1 MTICYYFSAALQER
15 ISRETGVVVPEA
27 SEGSQRMPTLE
38 KAFTTLQPA
47 VVECQQEL
55 PFCQV
60 TQFTAIQATVDN
72 LAAAKRVHIVDL
84 GIKSRS
90 HWPIIMQVHAGRQEC
105 QLELLKIT
113 AGGPHKERI
122 EEIGKMLSFFAETIN
137 EPFKFKLIVS
147 EMRDLKKDFFE
158 LAEHEVLAVYSE
170 MRLASLLAS
179 PDNLESLVGTI
190 AKLKPCVMVMIE
202 IEASTNTPNFLDRFD
217 AALHLCAAVF
227 NCHEDCMERKNS
239 CRALLEGVF
248 IWEGIQNIIT
258 TEGEERIHRQEKLEF
273 WRAYW
278 QDLASLK

>member
-1 MTICYYFSAALQER
+1 
-15 ISRETGVVVPEA
+15 
-27 SEGSQRMPTLE
+27 MPTLE
-38 KAFTTLQPA
+38 EAFTTLQPA

-60 TQFTAIQATVDN
+60 TQFTAIQAIVDN

-84 GIKSRS
+84 GIKSGS
-90 HWPIIMQVHAGRQEC
+90 HWPIIMQAHAGRQEC

-113 AGGPHKERI
+113 AVGPHKERI
-122 EEIGKMLSFFAETIN
+122 EEI
-137 EPFKFKLIVS
+137 
-147 EMRDLKKDFFE
+147 
-158 LAEHEVLAVYSE
+158 
-170 MRLASLLAS
+170 
-179 PDNLESLVGTI
+179 GTI

-217 AALHLCAAVF
+217 AALYLCAAVF
-227 NCHEDCMERKNS
+227 NCHEDCMERENS
-239 CRALLEGVF
+239 CRVLLEGVF